1 MCITLLTE
9 VESVYSINFDERKSL
24 IFTVFLFRSVSR
36 VSVRELIIE
45 RATREMLGDC
55 NTRGNKRD

>member
-9 VESVYSINFDERKSL
+9 VECVLSIDFDEPKSL

-36 VSVRELIIE
+36 ESDRELIIE
-45 RATREMLGDC
+45 RATREMLGDF

>member
-9 VESVYSINFDERKSL
+9 VECVYSIDFDERKSL

-36 VSVRELIIE
+36 VSDRELIIE
-45 RATREMLGDC
+45 RATTEMLGDC